1 MNLSIKITSIIQETL
16 DAKTFKFEFS
26 DPTITYSAG
35 QFITLK
41 LEINGKVYYRSY
53 SFSSNPLNE
62 TPAITIK
69 QIDLGTVSVYMNQHI
84 KVGQVIECTK
94 PAGIF
99 VLPKTSYK
107 NYLFVGA
114 GSGITPLISMIKM
127 LLHTQKDANVTL
139 IFTNR
144 NESCTIFHKALL
156 ELQSAYSAF
165 TYIPYFTQ
173 SESQQNKRLNK
184 SELIKLIE
192 SKDSLK
198 SLITQM
204 PVFACGPNGL
214 MEEVKEALIFFKHN
228 PELYFTEK
236 FNNTPEGDVV
246 FTTHGETDENDGGV
260 TILYQGNEYKFEVGD
275 NQSILE
281 AALANKIDLPYS
293 CMSGLCTACMG
304 KCIQGGVDM
313 PSQDGLSQSE
323 VDKGYVLTCVGR
335 PKLKNTIIE
344 ID

>member
-26 DPTITYSAG
+26 DPSITYEAG

-62 TPAITIK
+62 SPSITVK
-69 QIDLGTVSVYMNQHI
+69 QIDLGTVSVYMNQQV
-84 KVGQVIECTK
+84 KVGHVIECTK
-94 PAGIF
+94 PAGTF
-99 VLPKTSYK
+99 VLPKPTYP
-107 NYLFVGA
+107 NYLFIGA
-114 GSGITPLISMIKM
+114 GSGITPLFSMIKI
-127 LLHTQKDANVTL
+127 LLNTQKNSVVTL

-156 ELQSAYSAF
+156 ELNSIYQNF
-165 TYIPYFTQ
+165 QYIPYFTQ
-173 SESQQNKRLNK
+173 SEAQVNKRLNK

-192 SKDSLK
+192 SNE
-198 SLITQM
+198 LIKNNFSNT
-204 PVFACGPNGL
+204 PIFACGPIGL
-214 MEEVKEALIFFKHN
+214 MEEAKEAMTFFKHSSD
-228 PELYFTEK
+228 LFYTEK
-236 FNNTPEGDVV
+236 FNSTPEGDVV
-246 FTTHGETDENDGGV
+246 FTTHETSDENVNGV
-260 TILYQGNEYKFEVGD
+260 TVLYQGNEYKFEVGEQ
-275 NQSILE
+275 QSILE

-304 KCIQGGVDM
+304 KCIQGGVEM

-335 PKLKNTIIE
+335 PKMKNTIIE

>member
-26 DPTITYSAG
+26 DSTITYSAG

-94 PAGIF
+94 PAGTF
-99 VLPKTSYK
+99 VLPKQSYA
-107 NYLFVGA
+107 NYLFIGA
-114 GSGITPLISMIKM
+114 GSGITPLISMIKT
-127 LLHTQKDANVTL
+127 LLHTQKDANVAL

-144 NESCTIFHKALL
+144 NESCTIFHNALL
-156 ELQSAYSAF
+156 DLKTSFSKFQYL
-165 TYIPYFTQ
+165 PYFTQ
-173 SESQQNKRLNK
+173 SEAQQNKRLNK
-184 SELIKLIE
+184 SELIKIIE
-192 SKDSLK
+192 SNEVLKKDFAS
-198 SLITQM
+198 I
-204 PVFACGPNGL
+204 PVFTCGPNGL
-214 MEEVKEALIFFKHN
+214 MDEAKEALKILKHN
-228 PELYFTEK
+228 PDMLFTEK

-246 FTTHGETDENDGGV
+246 FTTHESSDEKVNGV
-260 TILYQGNEYKFEVGD
+260 TVLYQGNEYKFEVGD
-275 NQSILE
+275 QQSILE